1 MKKLLAIALFG
12 ILMGTSCKKETAEF
26 TPVSNTE
33 KATSTSE
40 IKVSDNFDW
49 KTTKEVSL
57 NLIGYANAPVLI
69 VDLNGNVIEKALLST
84 NAKYS
89 TIISVPTTEK
99 KVKLLYMGQEV
110 ILDLNQ
116 NELTYQ
122 FN

>member
-12 ILMGTSCKKETAEF
+12 ILMGTSCKKETTEF
-26 TPVSNTE
+26 TPVTNTE

-40 IKVSDNFDW
+40 IKVSDNFNW
-49 KTTKEVSL
+49 KTTQEVSL

-69 VDLNGNVIEKALLST
+69 VDLNGNIIEKALLST
-84 NAKYS
+84 NAQYN

-110 ILDLNQ
+110 IIELNQ
-116 NELTYQ
+116 SELTYQ